1 MAYLRSRNKPEWAN
15 RPVPENAFLWTAFRH
30 LQRSR
35 NMNGHVPISE
45 INAYCE
51 FAGIDDPVQRSRLLT
66 VVMALNEMEPA
77 HAAKTAD

>member
-1 MAYLRSRNKPEWAN
+1 MWA
-15 RPVPENAFLWTAFRH
+15 AFRH

-51 FAGIDDPVQRSRLLT
+51 FAGIADPVQRARLLT
-66 VVMALNEMEPA
+66 IAMALNEMEPA
-77 HAAKTAD
+77 HAAAPAN